1 MKRKIAESKT
11 TRLWCPKSAGCF
23 LWSIYFHSSAIT
35 HCKLLQS
42 FEHQVVRCETWK
54 NSALDGSR
62 YVKSQPDQ
70 VLLHMRVSWSSGSS
84 TSTSSTMF
92 YQYPSV
98 QMSHRVIEHAIVQ
111 VSSIS
116 AVSCHKLSMCQA
128 CSGSVLSRTDV
139 LLSWIRP
146 AWDWGTTDVEEWI
159 KCLPH

>member
-23 LWSIYFHSSAIT
+23 LWFIYFHSSAILT
-35 HCKLLQS
+35 ANSFSRLSTKLSAAKPGRILLWMGQDMSSPNQTRFYYTCMYLEVRDLQ
-42 FEHQVVRCETWK
+42 
-54 NSALDGSR
+54 LL
-62 YVKSQPDQ
+62 P
-70 VLLHMRVSWSSGSS
+70 VLP
-84 TSTSSTMF
+84 MF

-98 QMSHRVIEHAIVQ
+98 LQMSHRVIEHAVVQ

-116 AVSCHKLSMCQA
+116 AVSCVKLSMCQA

-146 AWDWGTTDVEEWI
+146 AWD
-159 KCLPH
+159 